1 MVSENEETSQLSSE
15 GLNGDSIGNT
25 EKIDWPASPPKNEAE
40 ENHPIN
46 SISQSDIEQSEEGPS
61 EHDIQLIES
70 EETIQYMQDFSLEM
84 ESEGK
89 SGGVVLV
96 EEARG
101 EYIEKITNDEKSAVQ
116 LSENV
121 IGNCR
126 VTVESQE
133 SSEEY
138 ESLRSSLQPNDS
150 GEDKNRGQS
159 SAEDIMFSSMNSINL
174 SECMGLPGLD
184 TIDETS
190 VKDSHVEDTDAN
202 KDFLDQRDKNGSD
215 GDLQF
220 YPVKAKASRTSEE
233 ILLAAGVLKCPV
245 SELQSIDAM
254 EKRITSVKPSNNNS
268 ESTTKQKKIDL
279 TPQEPVESEKP
290 FPVRQLMKN
299 RSIMGLLNRSRMN
312 VVNTTKTKEQPGVE
326 LLEPFRDGPGLY
338 DSGEC
343 SHDSSKINN
352 SSSILNYN
360 EDDLP
365 TSGMSELE
373 QEKYNDIYMLHHMF
387 KKFSTPAP
395 SLETVCELYEIE
407 WNRMHNVDN
416 EEQSETQN
424 DNISD
429 SIETSLP
436 QDVLIHVGC
445 PTSEWNS
452 KNHKSYKE
460 HTSPHCSCVAR
471 LLSTSP
477 HDKFFLELPIH
488 FQLTFLRIL
497 IRLLT
502 NESNQVYDEECLF
515 AFFDEYAT
523 NDENITG
530 SMNPKDDTND
540 YSNQPFSQNKTI
552 LPHNN
557 TKGLID
563 NNDISISSD
572 SESTITNLQLG
583 NDNKQMKNSKK
594 DIDLKENLKSIQ
606 VPEILIRSITSSSTD
621 NASNEVNNAMLQ
633 PNASKPPP
641 HHSQS
646 EEQST
651 GQTKIKHR
659 KRQSKI
665 FERRKKWLNSLI
677 TSQKFSSS
685 QSVLGLKSNR
695 LYSVVRFRCD
705 EEWDVC
711 PIDTILRI
719 FELVLTGPNVNEEN
733 KKYSLL
739 GPLSR
744 LLGLLCTAGI
754 SVKQLRRIL
763 SLITYSSKSSN
774 TSLQEPIFVPTLAR
788 LHLVRA
794 LTFATEGASLA
805 TKLLGKAS
813 PRCFFSIGRGTG
825 LTRQVPTSLAVG
837 SSWPFKTHFGMACWF
852 RVESFC
858 GIDNAIENVRS
869 NTDPLILS
877 IRTDDGAGIEIWLD
891 VFNASND
898 SQNTNSTGTASTLV
912 VTVFDSTST
921 LAKSSASNL
930 SSSHSVRLTGC
941 PLVPGSWYHLA
952 VRHNRPALKD
962 YLTLALKDEISILL
976 DGNLMLTEPLKFPKV
991 SSVTAK
997 SRFSSSSSA
1006 SNIGGFRLTFGSN
1019 FNGQTGALYLFNDHV
1034 SDASLRA
1041 LYEVTAGIVG
1051 PANGSHQTSNKR
1063 ASQVNWTSTLGSL
1076 AREEAEATKGLM
1088 PADVDEI
1095 VIREEGGANLLSGRR
1110 DSTSGASVL
1119 DLASEEYDETNVVHP
1134 DLSKALFVSKLL
1146 LVWDPSRSLSGRII
1160 LEAHSGVHVTLEN
1173 ERVHTWQV
1181 QGTKD
1186 VIGSIGG
1193 VQALLPLFR
1202 SLLSGGVES
1211 SWLDDIDGKEKQR
1224 RLRTSMEPLSTK
1236 AFCCRSIIIPC
1247 LITLLSAFLR
1257 DHDDNAREILRCGG
1271 IEIIEQCILENKFLF
1286 LDANSKQRQRNAL
1299 SSAAS
1304 VAESISSFTSSNRF
1318 KWTVSTVLR
1327 ASPKISRELI
1337 DALLDLCSAASHNLS
1352 LEAKIYSRL
1361 LCNIPLWLGG
1371 IANCPGVALHASLLP
1386 SISSMAKSNP
1396 KKVGDCI
1403 NVKEIIE
1410 LIREYTTLH
1419 GSEVSS

>member
-1 MVSENEETSQLSSE
+1 M
-15 GLNGDSIGNT
+15 
-25 EKIDWPASPPKNEAE
+25 
-40 ENHPIN
+40 
-46 SISQSDIEQSEEGPS
+46 
-61 EHDIQLIES
+61 
-70 EETIQYMQDFSLEM
+70 M
-84 ESEGK
+84 
-89 SGGVVLV
+89 
-96 EEARG
+96 
-101 EYIEKITNDEKSAVQ
+101 KITMRK
-116 LSENV
+116 
-121 IGNCR
+121 
-126 VTVESQE
+126 
-133 SSEEY
+133 
-138 ESLRSSLQPNDS
+138 
-150 GEDKNRGQS
+150 KN
-159 SAEDIMFSSMNSINL
+159 L
-174 SECMGLPGLD
+174 
-184 TIDETS
+184 T
-190 VKDSHVEDTDAN
+190 
-202 KDFLDQRDKNGSD
+202 DQRDKNESS
-215 GDLQF
+215 GDSQDH
-220 YPVKAKASRTSEE
+220 PVKAKAGRTSEE

-254 EKRITSVKPSNNNS
+254 EKRITKVKPSTNNI
-268 ESTTKQKKIDL
+268 ESTTKQKNTDS
-279 TPQEPVESEKP
+279 TPQESIESEKS
-290 FPVRQLMKN
+290 FPIRQLMKN
-299 RSIMGLLNRSRMN
+299 RSIMGLLNRSRIP
-312 VVNTTKTKEQPGVE
+312 VVNSTNTKEKPGVE
-326 LLEPFRDGPGLY
+326 LLEPFRDGPGFY

-343 SHDSSKINN
+343 SQDSSKLN
-352 SSSILNYN
+352 SSSRLNYN

-407 WNRMHNVDN
+407 WNRMHNVN
-416 EEQSETQN
+416 TEEQSETQN
-424 DNISD
+424 DDLSN
-429 SIETSLP
+429 SIETSFP

-445 PTSEWNS
+445 PASEWNS

-515 AFFDEYAT
+515 AFFDEYAID
-523 NDENITG
+523 DENNACF
-530 SMNPKDDTND
+530 MNSKDDTND
-540 YSNQPFSQNKTI
+540 CSNQPIVQNKTNS
-552 LPHNN
+552 PHSNI
-557 TKGLID
+557 KGLID
-563 NNDISISSD
+563 SNEISFSSD
-572 SESTITNLQLG
+572 SESTISNLQLD
-583 NDNKQMKNSKK
+583 NENKQMKNTKQES
-594 DIDLKENLKSIQ
+594 DVKENTKSIQ
-606 VPEILIRSITSSSTD
+606 LPETLTRSIISSSAD
-621 NASNEVNNAMLQ
+621 NVSNEVNNETLQ
-633 PNASKPPP
+633 PNASKDPP
-641 HHSQS
+641 HHIQRG
-646 EEQST
+646 EQST
-651 GQTKIKHR
+651 GRTKILKHR

-763 SLITYSSKSSN
+763 TLISYSSKSSN
-774 TSLQEPIFVPTLAR
+774 ISLQEPIFVPTLAR

-825 LTRQVPTSLAVG
+825 LTRHVPQSLAVG

-858 GIDNAIENVRS
+858 GIDNAIENVRT

-891 VFNASND
+891 VFNASNY

-991 SSVTAK
+991 SSVTTK
-997 SRFSSSSSA
+997 SRFSSSTAA

-1041 LYEVTAGIVG
+1041 LYEVTAGVVG
-1051 PANGSHQTSNKR
+1051 PTNGSNLTPNKR
-1063 ASQVNWTSTLGSL
+1063 SSQVNWTSTLGSL
-1076 AREEAEATKGLM
+1076 AREEAEATTGLM

-1095 VIREEGGANLLSGRR
+1095 VISEEGDANLVSGRR

-1119 DLASEEYDETNVVHP
+1119 DLASEECDETNMVHS

-1146 LVWDPSRSLSGRII
+1146 LVWDPSRSLSGKVI

-1211 SWLDDIDGKEKQR
+1211 GWLDDIDGKEQQR
-1224 RLRTSMEPLSTK
+1224 RLRTSMEPLSAK

-1286 LDANSKQRQRNAL
+1286 LDVNSKQRQRNAL
-1299 SSAAS
+1299 SSLIS
-1304 VAESISSFTSSNRF
+1304 VPESISSFSSSNRF
-1318 KWTVSTVLR
+1318 KWTVLTVLR

-1337 DALLDLCSAASHNLS
+1337 DSLLDLCSAASHNLS

-1371 IANCPGVALHASLLP
+1371 ISNCPGVALHASLLP

-1403 NVKEIIE
+1403 NVKEIME

-1419 GSEVSS
+1419 GSEVS